1 MRFTVGFKS
10 DGQVGHVVVQGE
22 DALVAALKLK
32 AEKPEASIMYVR
44 PENRR
49 GDSRHP
55 PLEPVPRT
63 S

>member
-1 MRFTVGFKS
+1 MRFTVGFKVE
-10 DGQVGHVVVQGE
+10 GQVGHVVVQGE
-22 DALVAALKLK
+22 DALIAALKLK
-32 AEKPEASIMYVR
+32 AERPTASIMYVR

-55 PLEPVPRT
+55 PLEAARRT